1 MQVYKVLKI
10 IYAYSLENSMIHFT
24 GRDIHLNGCT
34 IIVMYFLSYTSSIFL
49 LLSIYNKV
57 RRNFRQNPYEKNTLL
72 TVRNDT
78 QIKC

>member
-10 IYAYSLENSMIHFT
+10 IYTYSLENSIYFT

-49 LLSIYNKV
+49 LLSK
-57 RRNFRQNPYEKNTLL
+57 
-72 TVRNDT
+72 
-78 QIKC
+78 